1 MKKTASVLLIL
12 ILLFVSAC
20 STKQEETIQEE
31 KTTQTEEIQSETST
45 EVTETDNTETVSVNG
60 QWIDEESGEPVFLID
75 LPYIY
80 YEGYKVELS
89 DAQKD
94 DYRYMF
100 VIPFDESP
108 TKEATYYI
116 RLNED
121 SSAELWFEDFTG
133 LYDEDF
139 VVCRSLNRQ
148 SEETLS
154 VEENTNTDKPS
165 DNENTSKGH
174 WEERTV
180 LVRDA
185 WDEQVVVKEGWTE
198 QILIKEGWT
207 ETHEE
212 CAEYTQDEI
221 PVYVCRAN
229 GQSYY
234 DGTQCAYECESSFY
248 KIYEYGEPYCSRY
261 ETRTIEHPAE
271 YNYIEHEPEYK
282 TVHHEAEYKTETVWV
297 ED

>member
-1 MKKTASVLLIL
+1 MKKITSVLLIL
-12 ILLFVSAC
+12 ILLSVSAC
-20 STKQEETIQEE
+20 GTKQEETV
-31 KTTQTEEIQSETST
+31 QTEETQSETST
-45 EVTETDNTETVSVNG
+45 EVVETDNTETVSVNG
-60 QWIDEESGEPVFLID
+60 QWIDEESGEPVFLIE

-80 YEGYKVELS
+80 YEGHKVELS
-89 DAQKD
+89 DAKKD
-94 DYRYMF
+94 DYSYKF
-100 VIPFDESP
+100 VIPTDESP

-116 RLNED
+116 KVNEG
-121 SSAELWFEDFTG
+121 SNAELWLEDFTG
-133 LYDEDF
+133 LYEEDF

-180 LVRDA
+180 LVRES

-198 QILIKEGWT
+198 QVLVKEGWT
-207 ETHEE
+207 ETYEE
-212 CAEYTQDEI
+212 CAEYTQDI
-221 PVYVCRAN
+221 RDVFVCREN
-229 GQSYY
+229 GKRYY
-234 DGTQCAYECESSFY
+234 DSGTCSMECNSSFY
-248 KIYEYGEPYCSRY
+248 NDVEYGETYCSRY
-261 ETRTIEHPAE
+261 DTKTINHPAE